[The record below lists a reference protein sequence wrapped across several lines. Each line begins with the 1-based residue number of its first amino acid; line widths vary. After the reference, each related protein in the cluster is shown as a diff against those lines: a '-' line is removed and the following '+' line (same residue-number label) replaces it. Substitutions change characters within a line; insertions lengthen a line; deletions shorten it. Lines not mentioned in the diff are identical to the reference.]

1 MKKTSLIIGL
11 TRLVMAACP
20 AAGVAGEMDFTLDD
34 NRLVKYAGS
43 GGEVAVPGEIDGSAV
58 YGVGEELFNGNDAVV
73 SLTIAEPVTCIDA
86 YALSVM
92 PSLTSIT
99 LPDTLISIE
108 EGNFYYCD
116 ELREVTLP
124 ASLKSIAGDTFHGC
138 GKLESVTFTGP
149 PPRIGHGSFTDLPDS
164 FVCYVAAD
172 QVDAFAEVMPE
183 GITIESNGLVSDIPE
198 WNTASEEDFVFADG
212 VITEYLGSDAVVI
225 IPDQIGGEDVVE
237 IGERAFRWNT
247 NLLEVVIPDGVTVIG
262 PEAFHSAEH
271 LALVECPDSV
281 TEIGKQAFSY
291 GYTGETFDWPEE
303 LVTIGEDA
311 FGNTMLY
318 DTLTLPDKVET
329 IGKNAFCWDFIYHLH
344 LPSTMKEIGEDAFQ
358 DVLKTVTLPADC
370 SDEVLEFVTA
380 RIGEMAPEAQV
391 AREEGF
397 SVTPEDLERFGGH
410 WYLNTVTMDGIT
422 VSAADLDMPL
432 TLQMNE
438 DGIAFVNL
446 PEEEEGTWSIE
457 GDNLIIVIPDEE
469 DSVFL
474 ERDGQLF
481 MSDMG
486 VSLVFGR
493 EAAQPDYVPGQPA
506 EGVTEADLNG
516 TWECFRVSR
525 SGMSIPIELAA
536 DSLEELVGFSSI
548 GLEIRGTNVRAT
560 GTEEILNF
568 ELENG
573 VLKNETFPLSALTL
587 LDDGVLAAELSGGAM
602 YYRKTSDES
611 TLPEIEEETETVTEA
626 ATEIQTEPVPEAAA
640 EILTDTAY
648 TCTKAMAGGHVFDPS
663 RLGGTY
669 SVTFRADGTASLTL
683 SGALL
688 EDANWAQEGDAVVVN
703 LYETD
708 RLLFTQEGDGLR
720 LELAGGQEL
729 YFEK

>member
-1 MKKTSLIIGL
+1 ME
-11 TRLVMAACP
+11 RMQ
-20 AAGVAGEMDFTLDD
+20 
-34 NRLVKYAGS
+34 
-43 GGEVAVPGEIDGSAV
+43 AVNP
-58 YGVGEELFNGNDAVV
+58 YL
-73 SLTIAEPVTCIDA
+73 
-86 YALSVM
+86 
-92 PSLTSIT
+92 PSY
-99 LPDTLISIE
+99 E
-108 EGNFYYCD
+108 
-116 ELREVTLP
+116 
-124 ASLKSIAGDTFHGC
+124 
-138 GKLESVTFTGP
+138 
-149 PPRIGHGSFTDLPDS
+149 
-164 FVCYVAAD
+164 YV
-172 QVDAFAEVMPE
+172 
-183 GITIESNGLVSDIPE
+183 
-198 WNTASEEDFVFADG
+198 
-212 VITEYLGSDAVVI
+212 
-225 IPDQIGGEDVVE
+225 
-237 IGERAFRWNT
+237 
-247 NLLEVVIPDGVTVIG
+247 PDGEPRV
-262 PEAFHSAEH
+262 F
-271 LALVECPDSV
+271 
-281 TEIGKQAFSY
+281 
-291 GYTGETFDWPEE
+291 
-303 LVTIGEDA
+303 
-311 FGNTMLY
+311 Y

-391 AREEGF
+391 VREEGF
-397 SVTPEDLERFGGH
+397 SVTPEELERFGGH
-410 WYLNTVTMDGIT
+410 WYLNTMTMDGIT

-474 ERDGQLF
+474 EKDGQLF

-548 GLEIRGTNVRAT
+548 GLEIRGTNVRVT

-602 YYRKTSDES
+602 YYRKMSDES
-611 TLPEIEEETETVTEA
+611 TLPEIEKETETVTEAESEAVIVEETEAVTEGVAEVETETETVAVVVEETEA

-683 SGALL
+683 AGALL
-688 EDANWAQEGDAVVVN
+688 EDANWAQEGDSVVVN

-708 RLLFTQEGDGLR
+708 CLLFTQEGDGLR